1 MAYGAD
7 SERIRTRAWE
17 RYIEPQIRR
26 GQSEI
31 EVAIKPLMKEMESEG
46 FPPNHPRQFC
56 KALQKKAFLQE
67 KKLLLSRVDG
77 PPSGTSTT
85 VVLHYRYGGDSLDA
99 ASATL
104 VETPKE
110 RAMRIADE
118 LCGLFK
124 DEIASFGGTEG
135 FMRWVRSSDDDEDAA

>member
-1 MAYGAD
+1 
-7 SERIRTRAWE
+7 
-17 RYIEPQIRR
+17 
-26 GQSEI
+26 
-31 EVAIKPLMKEMESEG
+31 MKEMEAEG

-85 VVLHYRYGGDSLDA
+85 VVLHYRYGGGPSDGA
-99 ASATL
+99 GA
-104 VETPKE
+104 VKEETPKE
-110 RAMRIADE
+110 RAMRAADE

-124 DEIASFGGTEG
+124 DEITSFGGTEA
-135 FMRWVRSSDDDEDAA
+135 FIRWVRSSDDDEDAA